1 MGTDD
6 KVRLDD
12 DAADLAETALT
23 AIAIWVFVFALFFL
37 SIWACREAL
46 GHEGLHSTWPESM
59 EFSQL
64 DAGQERFSEHATNID
79 GVTVLVDH
87 ETGAQ
92 YVRDGDGMTAL
103 LDVDGTPLLVA
114 EAGS

>member
-6 KVRLDD
+6 EMRRI
-12 DAADLAETALT
+12 AADIVDMILT
-23 AIAIWVFVFALFFL
+23 AIVLWVGAFALFL
-37 SIWACREAL
+37 IAYWACCEAL
-46 GHEGLHSTWPESM
+46 GYDGLHSTWPESM

-64 DAGQERFSEHATNID
+64 DTGQERFSEHATNID

-103 LDVDGTPLLVA
+103 LDVDGTPLLVV